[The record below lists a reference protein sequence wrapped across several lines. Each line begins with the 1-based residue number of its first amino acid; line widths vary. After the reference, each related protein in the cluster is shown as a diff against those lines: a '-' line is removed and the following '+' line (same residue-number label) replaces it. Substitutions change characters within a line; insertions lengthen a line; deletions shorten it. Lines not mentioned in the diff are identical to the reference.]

1 MVTVW
6 WSAAHLIH
14 CSFLNPDETSTA
26 EACPANWWDALKT
39 VTPVAGTGQQK
50 RPNSSPR
57 QHPIIL
63 CTTNTSKVERTG
75 LQFCL
80 IHHTHLTSHQQTTT
94 SKHLDNLLQR
104 KCFHNQEE
112 AENAFQVPGGQ
123 REELRPWQRSWGRKL
138 GIRKGVIKPQETP
151 CSQASTPKPEY
162 FTGSSPP

>member
-39 VTPVAGTGQQK
+39 ATPVAGTGQQK

-80 IHHTHLTSHQQTTT
+80 IHHTHLTSQQPAT
-94 SKHLDNLLQR
+94 SFLSISQ
-104 KCFHNQEE
+104 E
-112 AENAFQVPGGQ
+112 AENVLIVMVPLLINKDVVEPSYNHLKFTVQNPNYICTNLVDGTFCGQ
-123 REELRPWQRSWGRKL
+123 
-138 GIRKGVIKPQETP
+138 
-151 CSQASTPKPEY
+151 
-162 FTGSSPP
+162 SPRW